1 MTEKLLLWTGER
13 WIISLSKNENAQ
25 SLYEQNMQKK
35 SAKLEEFKKSDFSKK
50 IEEAFP
56 DIKLIDIQE
65 DNDD

>member
-50 IEEAFP
+50 YEEAFQ
-56 DIKLIDIQE
+56 I
-65 DNDD
+65 

>member
-35 SAKLEEFKKSDFSKK
+35 SVKLEEFKKSDFSKK

-56 DIKLIDIQE
+56 DIELIDIRE